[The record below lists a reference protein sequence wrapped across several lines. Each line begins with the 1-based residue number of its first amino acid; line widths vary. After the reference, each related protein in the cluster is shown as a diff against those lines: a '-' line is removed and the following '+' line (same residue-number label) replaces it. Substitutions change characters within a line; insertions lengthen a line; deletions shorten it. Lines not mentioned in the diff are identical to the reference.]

1 MPFSCC
7 GVDGVDGVDGVEG
20 GEGGDCDEGVE
31 GGAGCQWLSV
41 ALSVSEALALVQRPR
56 TMRVVTVDS
65 VRVEVHGN
73 VFEPAAML

>member
-1 MPFSCC
+1 MVLWC

-20 GEGGDCDEGVE
+20 VEGDKGVDSVEGVK
-31 GGAGCQWLSV
+31 GDAGFQW
-41 ALSVSEALALVQRPR
+41 LSVSEASTLVQRPR

-65 VRVEVHGN
+65 VRAEVHGN